1 MASNADPAGNAAPN
15 VPPPAAPIPPSG
27 GAPSSKPTDGS
38 AKAPITQAP
47 GKPEKQG
54 KRSYYWWKQ
63 LPRFF
68 GFNELNENWQLLDP
82 NELNALLATVDA
94 EAAEKIR
101 RDVEV
106 LDHEVL
112 RLFRRL
118 DHEAAKQ
125 QNRYRRIQLEYA
137 LLALTATV
145 LGSIMALTLESAPWL
160 TPILGIGETAVALF
174 TAFIVALTSDEPPQ
188 QLWLQNRLRAEFLR
202 REYFRYLMR
211 LAPYDNIPD
220 DFDRETLLAKRAADI
235 NRGFFP
241 ELPQPNQQQ

>member
-1 MASNADPAGNAAPN
+1 MSSNPAPAGDPISSMPPN
-15 VPPPAAPIPPSG
+15 PGVEARVPASEKKEG
-27 GAPSSKPTDGS
+27 
-38 AKAPITQAP
+38 APITQSP
-47 GKPEKQG
+47 SRQ
-54 KRSYYWWKQ
+54 RSWLPAWWRQ

-68 GFNELNENWQLLDP
+68 GFNPFREDFQLLDQKQLA
-82 NELNALLATVDA
+82 ELLANCDPV
-94 EAAEKIR
+94 AASRIQ
-101 RDVEV
+101 RDIEV

-118 DHEAAKQ
+118 DYEAARQ
-125 QNRYRRIQLEYA
+125 QNRYRRVQLEFA
-137 LLALTATV
+137 FLALFATV
-145 LGSIMALTLESAPWL
+145 LGSIMALTLESNPWL
-160 TPILGIGETAVALF
+160 TPYLGLGETVIALL

-211 LAPYDNIPD
+211 LAPYDTISD

-241 ELPQPNQQQ
+241 EQPHQPS